1 MAIINTTLDGVSKIP
16 LNGIKEYLKA
26 QLRFK
31 VQEVLKEDLDNIIE
45 EVCKSAVYQLHS
57 YKDNID
63 GTTKIILQI
72 DGIKREI
79 DGVR

>member
-1 MAIINTTLDGVSKIP
+1 MAIINTTLDGVSKIL

-45 EVCKSAVYQLHS
+45 EVCKAAVYQLHS